1 MSNFLAI
8 ATVTATLQRIIQA
21 AIQIDVPGSRVTTV
35 RPEASKTGAP
45 EVGVNVYL
53 YQATPNPTWRNHDLR
68 TRRPKGELVKR
79 AQAGLD
85 LYYIMTFYGNETEL
99 EPQRLLGSAV
109 RTIVD
114 YPIMTPEMIQD
125 TLDNPTFS
133 FLAGSTLGQQVERV
147 TMIPSMVNTEEL
159 SKIWSVFFQTP
170 YILSFPLEGSA
181 VLIEG
186 NKTSG
191 RALPVRRTDFYTTP
205 YQPVISQV
213 LSEAGSR
220 QPIVAN
226 STVLIRGQQLQGE
239 SASQT
244 QSDPTLSMREAVRW
258 ESPENVRDS
267 EALLLSADRIQIR
280 IGDAKLTSQTISD
293 QEIRLDLSSLPPEEK
308 QSLRPGVQSLQ
319 VLYPVPRRE
328 RFEPERV
335 IGSNV
340 VPFILCPTITEI
352 QIQQLD
358 DNTDGYYSTQ
368 IGIQVDLTVDS
379 KQRVLLFLNE
389 RASNPAAYI
398 FIAELRSEDAN
409 LIVFP
414 INDVKG
420 GEYLV
425 RVQIDGAE
433 SPLEVDTN
441 PNSDRFEQYI
451 HPIVVIG

>member
-258 ESPENVRDS
+258 ESPENVRD
-267 EALLLSADRIQIR
+267 RIQIR

-451 HPIVVIG
+451 HPLVVIG

>member
-1 MSNFLAI
+1 
-8 ATVTATLQRIIQA
+8 
-21 AIQIDVPGSRVTTV
+21 
-35 RPEASKTGAP
+35 
-45 EVGVNVYL
+45 
-53 YQATPNPTWRNHDLR
+53 
-68 TRRPKGELVKR
+68 
-79 AQAGLD
+79 
-85 LYYIMTFYGNETEL
+85 
-99 EPQRLLGSAV
+99 
-109 RTIVD
+109 
-114 YPIMTPEMIQD
+114 
-125 TLDNPTFS
+125 
-133 FLAGSTLGQQVERV
+133 LAGSTLGQQVERV

-191 RALPVRRTDFYTTP
+191 RGLPVRRTDFYTTP

-213 LSEAGSR
+213 LSEAGSK
-220 QPIVAN
+220 QPILAN

-239 SASQT
+239 SASQAS
-244 QSDPTLSMREAVRW
+244 SDPTLSMREAVRW
-258 ESPENVRDS
+258 ESPENVR
-267 EALLLSADRIQIR
+267 ERIQIR

-293 QEIRLDLSSLPPEEK
+293 QEIRLDLSSLLPEEK
-308 QSLRPGVQSLQ
+308 QFLRPGVQSLQ

-335 IGSNV
+335 VGSNV
-340 VPFILCPTITEI
+340 VPLILCPTITEI

-358 DNTDGYYSTQ
+358 DNSDGYYSTQ

-398 FIAELRSEDAN
+398 FISELRSEDAN

-451 HPIVVIG
+451 HPIVVIGS